1 MPFYTAM
8 TQEGLISDAKKAVI
22 AQEIVQVH
30 TSVMRVPRNFVRTVF
45 MDYPKGSGFTAGE
58 EAPTAAVTCILRV
71 GHTDEDKATLMK
83 QIWAMFQEHTG
94 IATEQL
100 AISLQEVAASDAM
113 EMGTLMQ
120 GVNPRIAR
128 EHNADYQ

>member
-8 TQEGLISDAKKAVI
+8 TQEGLISDAKKVVI
-22 AQEIVQVH
+22 AEEIVQIH

-45 MDYPKGSGFTAGE
+45 LEYPKGSGFTAGE

-71 GHTDEDKATLMK
+71 GHSDEDKATLMR
-83 QIWAMFQEHTG
+83 QIWALFQDQAG

-113 EMGTLMQ
+113 EMGTIMQ
-120 GVNPRIAR
+120 EVKHA
-128 EHNADYQ
+128 

>member
-8 TQEGLISDAKKAVI
+8 TQEGLISDAKKVVI
-22 AQEIVQVH
+22 AEEIVQIH

-45 MDYPKGSGFTAGE
+45 LEYPKGSGFTAGL

-71 GHTDEDKATLMK
+71 GHSDEDKAALLK
-83 QIWAMFQEHTG
+83 RIWALFQEQAG

-113 EMGTLMQ
+113 EMGTIMQ
-120 GVNPRIAR
+120 GVKHA
-128 EHNADYQ
+128 